1 MLANTKHTKDR
12 MVFSILS
19 TLLFVTASS
28 EIYDT
33 PSANAN
39 AENRIQQSQVVTYEI
54 PKAKTSLVQDLSKFD
69 SLNTKIEELETVITK
84 KEQATIDLRNTY
96 VSMDQALDDLRSYVG
111 KSPYGFGDS
120 PSRWDCSGLTLWF
133 YETYRGITLHHS
145 ATAQKREGTIVDAPI
160 PGDIVAFSYAR
171 SGSTFHVG
179 IYMGGGLF
187 IHAKNYNA
195 DTVLETVDGFAK
207 NNIKV
212 AYIRY

>member
-1 MLANTKHTKDR
+1 MLANTKHTRDR

-33 PSANAN
+33 SSAT
-39 AENRIQQSQVVTYEI
+39 AENRIEQAQVVTYEV
-54 PKAKTSLVQDLSKFD
+54 PVAPMSLVQELSVFE
-69 SLNTKIEELETVITK
+69 SLNTKIEDLETTITK
-84 KEQATIDLRNTY
+84 KEQATTDLRNTY
-96 VSMDQALDDLRSYVG
+96 VSMDQALQDLRSYVG

-145 ATAQKREGTIVDAPI
+145 ATAQKRQGTIVDAPI

-195 DTVLETVDGFAK
+195 DTVMESVDGFAK

>member
-1 MLANTKHTKDR
+1 MLGNTKHKTDR

-19 TLLFVTASS
+19 TVLFVSASS

-33 PSANAN
+33 SSAY
-39 AENRIQQSQVVTYEI
+39 AENRIQEARIVTYTV
-54 PKAKTSLVQDLSKFD
+54 PTAPTSIVQNLGAFD
-69 SLNTKIEELETVITK
+69 ALNTKIDKLHTTITK
-84 KEQATIDLRNTY
+84 KEQATIDLRNSY
-96 VSMDQALDDLRSYVG
+96 VLTDQALQDLRAYVG
-111 KSPYGFGDS
+111 KTPYGFGS
-120 PSRWDCSGLTLWF
+120 TPSRWDCSGLTLWF
-133 YETYRGITLHHS
+133 YETYRGITLPHS
-145 ATAQKREGTIVDAPI
+145 ASAQKRQGTIVDAPI

-187 IHAKNYNA
+187 IHAKNFAA
-195 DTVLETVDGFAK
+195 DTVMESVDGFAK

>member
-1 MLANTKHTKDR
+1 

-33 PSANAN
+33 SSAT
-39 AENRIQQSQVVTYEI
+39 AENRIEQAQVVTYEV
-54 PKAKTSLVQDLSKFD
+54 PVAPMSLVQELSVFE
-69 SLNTKIEELETVITK
+69 SLNTKIEDLETTITK
-84 KEQATIDLRNTY
+84 KEQATTDLRNTY
-96 VSMDQALDDLRSYVG
+96 VSMDQALQDLRSYVG

-145 ATAQKREGTIVDAPI
+145 ATAQKRQGTIVDAPI

-195 DTVLETVDGFAK
+195 DTVMESVDGFAK

>member
-1 MLANTKHTKDR
+1 

-19 TLLFVTASS
+19 TVLFVSASS

-33 PSANAN
+33 SSAY
-39 AENRIQQSQVVTYEI
+39 AENRIQQAQIVTYTV
-54 PKAKTSLVQDLSKFD
+54 PTAPTSIVQNLGTFD
-69 SLNTKIEELETVITK
+69 ALNTKIDKLYTK
-84 KEQATIDLRNTY
+84 IDQKEQATIDLRNSY
-96 VSMDQALDDLRSYVG
+96 VLTDQALQDLRSYVG
-111 KSPYGFGDS
+111 KTPYGFGS
-120 PSRWDCSGLTLWF
+120 TPSRWDCSGLTLWF
-133 YETYRGITLHHS
+133 YETYRGITLPHS
-145 ATAQKREGTIVDAPI
+145 ASAQKRQGTIVDAPI

-187 IHAKNYNA
+187 IHAKNFAA
-195 DTVLETVDGFAK
+195 DTVMESVDGFAK

>member
-19 TLLFVTASS
+19 TILFVSASS

-33 PSANAN
+33 SSAT
-39 AENRIQQSQVVTYEI
+39 AETRIQEAKVVTYMV
-54 PKAKTSLVQDLSKFD
+54 PAPPTDLIDNLEAFD
-69 SLNTKIEELETVITK
+69 RLNVKIDGLKETITEK
-84 KEQATIDLRNTY
+84 NQALTDLRETY
-96 VSMDQALDDLRSYVG
+96 VSMDQALIELKSFVG
-111 KSPYGFGDS
+111 RSPYGFGDS

-133 YETYRGITLHHS
+133 YETYRGITLPHS
-145 ATAQKREGTIVDAPI
+145 ASAQKREGEIVDAPI

-187 IHAKNYNA
+187 IHAKNHAA
-195 DTVLETVDGFAK
+195 DTVMESVSGFAK

>member
-19 TLLFVTASS
+19 TILFVSASS

-33 PSANAN
+33 SSAT
-39 AENRIQQSQVVTYEI
+39 AETRIRQAQIVTYTV
-54 PKAKTSLVQDLSKFD
+54 PAPPVSLVQNLTAFD
-69 SLNTKIEELETVITK
+69 ALNTKIENLYTTIEK

-96 VSMDQALDDLRSYVG
+96 VSMDQALQDLRSYVG
-111 KSPYGFGDS
+111 RSPYGFGS
-120 PSRWDCSGLTLWF
+120 TPSRWDCSGLTLWF
-133 YETYRGITLHHS
+133 YETYRGITLPHS
-145 ATAQKREGTIVDAPI
+145 ASAQKRQGTIVDAPI

-171 SGSTFHVG
+171 TNSTFHVG

-187 IHAKNYNA
+187 IHAKNHA
-195 DTVLETVDGFAK
+195 TDTVLESVSGFAK

>member
-1 MLANTKHTKDR
+1 MLANTKHTRDR

-33 PSANAN
+33 SPAT
-39 AENRIQQSQVVTYEI
+39 AENRIEQAQVVTYQV
-54 PKAKTSLVQDLSKFD
+54 PVAPTSLVHNLSVFE
-69 SLNTKIEELETVITK
+69 SLNTKIEELETTITK
-84 KEQATIDLRNTY
+84 KEQATTDLRNTY
-96 VSMDQALDDLRSYVG
+96 VSMDQALQDLRSYVG

-160 PGDIVAFSYAR
+160 PGDIVAFSYAK

-187 IHAKNYNA
+187 IHSKNHAA
-195 DTVLETVDGFAK
+195 DTVMESVDGFAK

>member
-33 PSANAN
+33 SSAI
-39 AENRIQQSQVVTYEI
+39 AENRIQETQVVTYTVPAITPTLIDEI
-54 PKAKTSLVQDLSKFD
+54 TTIDKF
-69 SLNTKIEELETVITK
+69 NKKIDGLEGIITK
-84 KEQATIDLRNTY
+84 KDQALTDLRETY
-96 VSMDQALDDLRSYVG
+96 VSTDQALIKLKSFVG

-120 PSRWDCSGLTLWF
+120 PARWDCSGLTLWF
-133 YETYRGITLHHS
+133 YEKYRGITLPHS
-145 ATAQKREGTIVDAPI
+145 ATAQMRGGKIVDAPI
-160 PGDIVAFSYAR
+160 PGDIVAFTHGNSSSA
-171 SGSTFHVG
+171 FHVG
-179 IYMGGGLF
+179 IYVGSDMF
-187 IHAKNYNA
+187 IHAKNYSA
-195 DTVLETVDGFAK
+195 DTVLETVSGFAK

>member
-1 MLANTKHTKDR
+1 MLANTKHKTDR
-12 MVFSILS
+12 MIFSVLS
-19 TLLFVTASS
+19 TLLFVSASS

-33 PSANAN
+33 SSAS
-39 AENRIQQSQVVTYEI
+39 AENRIQEAQVVTYTV
-54 PKAKTSLVQDLSKFD
+54 PAPPTSIVQNLSAFD
-69 SLNTKIEELETVITK
+69 ALNTKIEKLYTTIDK
-84 KEQATIDLRNTY
+84 KEQETTDLRNTY
-96 VSMDQALDDLRSYVG
+96 VSMDQALQDLRSYVG
-111 KSPYGFGDS
+111 KSPYGFGS
-120 PSRWDCSGLTLWF
+120 TPSRWDCSGLTLWF

-145 ATAQKREGTIVDAPI
+145 ATAQKRQGTIVDAPI

-187 IHAKNYNA
+187 IHAKNYAA
-195 DTVLETVDGFAK
+195 DTVMESVDGFAK

>member
-1 MLANTKHTKDR
+1 MLANTKHKTDR
-12 MVFSILS
+12 MVFSVLS
-19 TLLFVTASS
+19 TLLFVSASS

-33 PSANAN
+33 SSAS
-39 AENRIQQSQVVTYEI
+39 AENRIQEAQVVTYTV
-54 PKAKTSLVQDLSKFD
+54 PAPPTSIVQNLSAFD
-69 SLNTKIEELETVITK
+69 ALNTKIEKLYTTIDK
-84 KEQATIDLRNTY
+84 KEQETADLRNTY
-96 VSMDQALDDLRSYVG
+96 VSMDQALQDLRSYVG

-133 YETYRGITLHHS
+133 YETYRGITLPHS
-145 ATAQKREGTIVDAPI
+145 ASAQKRQGEIVDAPI

-179 IYMGGGLF
+179 IYMGSGLF
-187 IHAKNYNA
+187 IHSKNHSA
-195 DTVLETVDGFAK
+195 DTVMESVDGFAK

>member
-1 MLANTKHTKDR
+1 MLDNTHHKKDR

-19 TLLFVTASS
+19 TILFVTASS

-33 PSANAN
+33 SSAS
-39 AENRIQQSQVVTYEI
+39 AETRIQEAQVVTYTV
-54 PKAKTSLVQDLSKFD
+54 PAPPTSLIQNLSAFD
-69 SLNTKIEELETVITK
+69 ALNTKIEKLYTTIDK
-84 KEQATIDLRNTY
+84 KEQETADLRNTY
-96 VSMDQALDDLRSYVG
+96 VSMDQALQDLRSYVG
-111 KSPYGFGDS
+111 KSPYGFGS
-120 PSRWDCSGLTLWF
+120 TPSRWDCSGLTLWF
-133 YETYRGITLHHS
+133 YETYRGITLPHS
-145 ATAQKREGTIVDAPI
+145 ASAQKRQGTIVDAPI

-187 IHAKNYNA
+187 IHSKNHAA
-195 DTVLETVDGFAK
+195 DTVLESVSGFAK